1 MRRFAI
7 LGSGSWA
14 TALAKILTDNDVP
27 IIWWFRKQ
35 ENLDFIKEHK
45 HNKLYLPQISFFGKK
60 IDFSNDFEWTVKQ
73 ADVLV
78 IATPSKFIID
88 IIGGFYPAVVKE
100 KIIISAVK
108 GLVQSYER
116 TINNYLEYFNNFN
129 LENYIHISGPCHA
142 EEIANEKKSYLTFS
156 CKKKSFAKEISK
168 YFANAYVS
176 IKTSKDLE
184 GTELASALKNVYA
197 IAVGI
202 SLALGYGD
210 NFRAVLVSESVR
222 EMQRFLS
229 KSTNSKRKILNSAY
243 LGDTIVTCY
252 SPHSRN
258 RQLGILLGEGKSLE
272 EALTQNNMVAEGFYS
287 TKVFKSLSKRNN
299 VKCPILSAVFKII
312 YENESAKEIFK
323 ELEKE
328 LN

>member
-1 MRRFAI
+1 MGKFAI

-35 ENLDFIKEHK
+35 ENLDFIVEHK
-45 HNKLYLPQISFFGKK
+45 HNKHYLPQISFWGRQ
-60 IDFSNDFEWTVKQ
+60 IEFSNDFIKAIIE
-73 ADVLV
+73 ADVIIL
-78 IATPSKFIID
+78 ATPSKFILE
-88 IIGGFYPAVVKE
+88 IIRNFYPELLKE
-100 KIIISAVK
+100 KTIISAVK
-108 GLVQSYER
+108 GLVQSYEM
-116 TINNYLEYFNNFN
+116 TINSYLGFLYNFN

-142 EEIANEKKSYLTFS
+142 EEVANEKKSYLTFS
-156 CKKKSFAKEISK
+156 CKKKSFAQKMSN
-168 YFANAYVS
+168 YFANDYIS

-202 SLALGYGD
+202 SIGLGYGD
-210 NFRAVLVSESVR
+210 NFRAVLVSASMR
-222 EMQRFLS
+222 EMQRFL
-229 KSTNSKRKILNSAY
+229 KKYTNSKRKILNSAY

-258 RQLGILLGEGKSLE
+258 RQLGILLGEGKTIES
-272 EALTQNNMVAEGFYS
+272 ALNLNGMVAEGYYATQIFFELNQEYDIKCLIVEAVY
-287 TKVFKSLSKRNN
+287 KVM
-299 VKCPILSAVFKII
+299 
-312 YENESAKEIFK
+312 YEKELASEIFE
-323 ELEKE
+323 ELEKN